1 MAEFET
7 NSPRWKTKTVHIK
20 GAAVLSVAFNEEAKT
35 TEINI
40 KPGAT
45 YVALGDFAFETDS
58 PSVVPVKGTPEEVK
72 KKLGL

>member
-1 MAEFET
+1 MAQFET
-7 NSPRWKTKTVHIK
+7 NSPEWETKTVHIN
-20 GAAVLSVAFNEEAKT
+20 GAAVLSVSFNEKANT

-45 YVALGDFAFETDS
+45 YIAQGAFAFQTAS
-58 PSVVPVKGTPEEVK
+58 PSIVPVKGTPEEVK